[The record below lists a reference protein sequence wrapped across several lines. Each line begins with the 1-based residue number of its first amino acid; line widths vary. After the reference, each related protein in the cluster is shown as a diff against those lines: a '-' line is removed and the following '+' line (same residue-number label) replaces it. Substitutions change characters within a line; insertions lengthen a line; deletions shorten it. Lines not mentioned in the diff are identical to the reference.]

1 MLHKKNGDIEEE
13 CFPLLSLWSFP
24 AISDVSLKSRFV
36 VYANVFRVIE
46 KLANIDL
53 GTLTEVTQSVTFQK
67 QKLGQLLEEINKL
80 LALPL
85 HGSQSWNVE
94 LIHSKHLPAILY
106 LLVHL
111 ARQYNCPY
119 RIPNNVVINV
129 ITVQVR
135 SGFLSVL
142 LFLVESLY

>member
-1 MLHKKNGDIEEE
+1 MKSQ
-13 CFPLLSLWSFP
+13 FV
-24 AISDVSLKSRFV
+24 AYADVF
-36 VYANVFRVIE
+36 NVIE

-67 QKLGQLLEEINKL
+67 QKLGQLLEEIIKL

-119 RIPNNVVINV
+119 RIPNNVVISV
-129 ITVQVR
+129 ITVKVR
-135 SGFLSVL
+135 GGFLCL
-142 LFLVESLY
+142 LLLTVERFCCTVGIIAGSRENCVVNLEPK